1 MRAVILSPLLL
12 TAPISALLLPVGHPA
27 RLLTPVARTSTPRL
41 DADAAPEPAPK
52 EPAEAMDISLDDVL
66 EMTMGD
72 DEGTS
77 TPVVK
82 AEGGAM
88 AAVPEQKDIVQ
99 IMKEVSTGEIP
110 SPVEMIVKSRIP
122 GLEKGKTAD
131 ATLMAMSGISAECA
145 AKPFDPLGLAS
156 DEFPFAFDTREEK
169 LAWFRA
175 AEIKHGRVAM
185 AAVLGYAATANGLF
199 FPGTLSYSEGLSFS
213 DLGTNPIA
221 AWDMMPASGRYQ
233 IIAFVGA
240 LEFWSEMD
248 QPHYTK
254 VPAIHRSS
262 APYRPRAYR
271 VRIYA
276 PHSLTPRAH
285 SIAGRQARLVP
296 LDMGRPAHGE
306 QDARRRQVAR
316 GSRGLARRGAQERP
330 AGDARHRLVLLLR
343 DHPRERP
350 AHLVDPQ
357 MSARVD
363 RRRAAA
369 CYCRRII
376 SSPLLLQAWTRQAQ
390 AL

>member
-66 EMTMGD
+66 EMTMND
-72 DEGTS
+72 DEDTS

-82 AEGGAM
+82 AEGGA
-88 AAVPEQKDIVQ
+88 AAVVPEQKDIVQ

-262 APYRPRAYR
+262 APAHIACAYTHRTASRRA
-271 VRIYA
+271 RIPSQGGKPGSFPSIWGGPLMA
-276 PHSLTPRAH
+276 NKMLADAKSPEARAVSLDAELKNGRLAMLA
-285 SIAGRQARLVP
+285 IASFYFSETIPGSVP
-296 LDMGRPAHGE
+296 LTWWIPK
-306 QDARRRQVAR
+306 
-316 GSRGLARRGAQERP
+316 
-330 AGDARHRLVLLLR
+330 
-343 DHPRERP
+343 
-350 AHLVDPQ
+350 
-357 MSARVD
+357 
-363 RRRAAA
+363 
-369 CYCRRII
+369 
-376 SSPLLLQAWTRQAQ
+376 
-390 AL
+390 

>member
-1 MRAVILSPLLL
+1 MRAAILSPLLL

-27 RLLTPVARTSTPRL
+27 RLLTPAARTSTPRL

-66 EMTMGD
+66 EMTMND
-72 DEGTS
+72 DEDTS

-82 AEGGAM
+82 AEGGAA

-254 VPAIHRSS
+254 VRSFLRRRVY
-262 APYRPRAYR
+262 PVR
-271 VRIYA
+271 VRTTQHYA
-276 PHSLTPRAH
+276 ARAFH
-285 SIAGRQARLVP
+285 
-296 LDMGRPAHGE
+296 
-306 QDARRRQVAR
+306 
-316 GSRGLARRGAQERP
+316 
-330 AGDARHRLVLLLR
+330 
-343 DHPRERP
+343 
-350 AHLVDPQ
+350 
-357 MSARVD
+357 
-363 RRRAAA
+363 RRAASPA
-369 CYCRRII
+369 RSPRYGAARSWRTRCSPTPSRPRLARSRSTR
-376 SSPLLLQAWTRQAQ
+376 SSRTAGWRCSPSPRSTSPRPSRGASR
-390 AL
+390 